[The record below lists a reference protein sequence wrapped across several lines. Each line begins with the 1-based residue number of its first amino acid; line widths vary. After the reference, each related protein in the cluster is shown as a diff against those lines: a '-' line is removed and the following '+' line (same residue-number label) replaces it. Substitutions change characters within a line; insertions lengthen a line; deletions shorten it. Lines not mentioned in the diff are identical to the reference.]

1 MSEYEVKDKLPLKEK
16 QPAFLFE
23 LKSDPELYALLDKY
37 RRSLGWTWK
46 RFVLVGIASVISSH
60 DDNPDLVMAIADY
73 IDGTR

>member
-1 MSEYEVKDKLPLKEK
+1 MKGKLTMKEK

-60 DDNPDLVMAIADY
+60 DDNPDLVMAIADF